1 MNKKWLFT
9 TGLLLLLAGCS
20 GQSGSQ
26 TTAAGTD
33 TGTTAVETGVEKP
46 QSSKAEENTENKQAK
61 LLTVDERIAAT
72 KERAGKLVTTNADGQ
87 KVVSSKF
94 GETAVPENPKRIVT
108 IQMEDIA
115 LALGIKM
122 VASRNFDGYYLAER
136 LAEAGVEPME
146 IDEASNTINFEQVLS
161 YNPDLIII
169 RDNFEQSVVDE
180 LSKIAPTIAFN
191 LKDTEATLMGLG
203 MALNK
208 EEDATNRLKQYYEK
222 WDSTR
227 EALQSK
233 LGTQKVALVR
243 IMQKEIRLMPYS
255 KNDNSSFLYDPNYLG
270 LVAPQLV
277 KDYDNQES
285 LAISLEKLPELDA
298 DQILLIAGYGSADAK
313 MVEAAKTR
321 YKEIS
326 SDPLWNTIPAVN
338 AGNIHEVDSRI
349 WLAYGIISNEIKM
362 DDLLKI
368 YGN

>member
-1 MNKKWLFT
+1 M
-9 TGLLLLLAGCS
+9 
-20 GQSGSQ
+20 
-26 TTAAGTD
+26 
-33 TGTTAVETGVEKP
+33 
-46 QSSKAEENTENKQAK
+46 
-61 LLTVDERIAAT
+61 TVDERIAAA

-298 DQILLIAGYGSADAK
+298 DQILLIAGYGSADTK

>member
-1 MNKKWLFT
+1 
-9 TGLLLLLAGCS
+9 
-20 GQSGSQ
+20 
-26 TTAAGTD
+26 
-33 TGTTAVETGVEKP
+33 
-46 QSSKAEENTENKQAK
+46 
-61 LLTVDERIAAT
+61 
-72 KERAGKLVTTNADGQ
+72 
-87 KVVSSKF
+87 
-94 GETAVPENPKRIVT
+94 
-108 IQMEDIA
+108 MEDIA

-298 DQILLIAGYGSADAK
+298 DQILLIAGYGSADTK